1 MSGELFNGGSMP
13 SYPPPNPMFSGSSS
27 GGQMKKKDQNNSSSH
42 GGANSTAN
50 NNNNKELHMFV
61 WSSSASPVSEG
72 NLKHAV
78 NRAATA
84 SDFTAVDA
92 SKAQQ
97 EAIAAK
103 GKGQQYLPTHQ
114 LT

>member
-1 MSGELFNGGSMP
+1 
-13 SYPPPNPMFSGSSS
+13 MFSGSSS
-27 GGQMKKKDQNNSSSH
+27 GGQMKKKDQNGSSSCH
-42 GGANSTAN
+42 GAANSTG
-50 NNNNKELHMFV
+50 NNKELHMFV

-72 NLKHAV
+72 KHAV

-84 SDFTAVDA
+84 SDFAAVDA

-103 GKGQQYLPTHQ
+103 GKRKNETCLG
-114 LT
+114 